1 MKLTSL
7 AQVLSFFLLAPCSTL
22 AAEQSPNVVFVITDD
37 QGYGDLG
44 FTGNPVIKTPHLDK
58 LAGESVWLED
68 FHVAPSC
75 SPTRSSML
83 TGRWTNRMGVWHTFF
98 ARAMMYEDEVTIADH
113 FQAAGYSTGMFG
125 KWHLGDHYPYRPQDR
140 GFDETY
146 CIRGET
152 AGGGV
157 PAVSQTAEVAS
168 TRSGLLGVPVAI
180 LVELAIG
187 AVIVQPETV
196 IRWHRQGFKLYWRW
210 KSRRGRPGRPPIEPE
225 IRELIRRMSR
235 ENATWAHPES
245 CPNCF
250 CWATLSPKRPWPST
264 WSGQG
269 SHRLRPGGRFWTI
282 TCPISP
288 LPGRIPIANASSAV
302 FAGSVWTT

>member
-1 MKLTSL
+1 MVITIGPLLSSRPSNHFQTRSMKLTSL

-83 TGRWTNRMGVWHTFF
+83 TGRWTNRTGVWHTFF

-187 AVIVQPETV
+187 ARNCSTGNSHP
-196 IRWHRQGFKLYWRW
+196 LAP
-210 KSRRGRPGRPPIEPE
+210 PGIQVVLALE
-225 IRELIRRMSR
+225 ISKRK
-235 ENATWAHPES
+235 TWTPADRTRDS
-245 CPNCF
+245 
-250 CWATLSPKRPWPST
+250 
-264 WSGQG
+264 
-269 SHRLRPGGRFWTI
+269 
-282 TCPISP
+282 
-288 LPGRIPIANASSAV
+288 
-302 FAGSVWTT
+302 